1 MSARPSTS
9 VAAASVLGLAA
20 AFAVTASISA
30 TPPDC
35 GKPWVFFDLGN
46 TVVASAP
53 GRESRYVPGAHAYV
67 QELRRRGYPVGLLT
81 NIPEKWGRTRA
92 EKIRALKRLMRET
105 WTTDPA
111 AEAMDWSDFP
121 EAVIVIPPSDAERK
135 PAPYLFEAALTFAAR
150 DAGRDGCP
158 VIFQGE
164 DPAEIAAAE
173 KAGLTTYLVG
183 KDPAAPFMPID
194 RIARR
199 NP

>member
-1 MSARPSTS
+1 MSARFSAPAAFGAALGLA
-9 VAAASVLGLAA
+9 VAAASLAA
-20 AFAVTASISA
+20 IST
-30 TPPDC
+30 TPPAC
-35 GKPWVFFDLGN
+35 GKPWIFFDLGN

-53 GRESRYVPGAHAYV
+53 GQESRYVPGAHAYV
-67 QELRRRGYPVGLLT
+67 QELRRRGYSVGLLT
-81 NIPEKWGRTRA
+81 NIPEKWGTTRGQ
-92 EKIRALKRLMRET
+92 KIRALKRLMRET
-105 WTTDPA
+105 WTTDPS
-111 AEAMDWSDFP
+111 AEAMDWNDFP
-121 EAVIVIPPSDAERK
+121 ETAIVIPPRDADRK
-135 PAPYLFEAALTFAAR
+135 PAPYLFEAALAFAAR

-183 KDPAAPFMPID
+183 KDPTAPFMPLD